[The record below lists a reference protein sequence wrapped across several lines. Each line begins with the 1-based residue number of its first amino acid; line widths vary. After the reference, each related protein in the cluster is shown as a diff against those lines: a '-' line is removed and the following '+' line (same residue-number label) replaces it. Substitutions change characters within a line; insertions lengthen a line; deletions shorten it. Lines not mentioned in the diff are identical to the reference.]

1 MFTSVALRFQQMRRN
16 RKKSEEGVSISK
28 ETARHGFLDRY
39 LKRLRL
45 ILILEHSMSERV
57 KSGLTL
63 LGVRG

>member
-28 ETARHGFLDRY
+28 ETASAVFPDRY

-45 ILILEHSMSERV
+45 IPKTGALNVKRV

-63 LGVRG
+63 

>member
-28 ETARHGFLDRY
+28 ETAKRGFPDRY
-39 LKRLRL
+39 SKRLRS
-45 ILILEHSMSERV
+45 ILKLEHSTSKRV

-63 LGVRG
+63 

>member
-1 MFTSVALRFQQMRRN
+1 MRRN

-28 ETARHGFLDRY
+28 ETARRGFLDRY

-45 ILILEHSMSERV
+45 ILILEHSMSKRV

-63 LGVRG
+63 